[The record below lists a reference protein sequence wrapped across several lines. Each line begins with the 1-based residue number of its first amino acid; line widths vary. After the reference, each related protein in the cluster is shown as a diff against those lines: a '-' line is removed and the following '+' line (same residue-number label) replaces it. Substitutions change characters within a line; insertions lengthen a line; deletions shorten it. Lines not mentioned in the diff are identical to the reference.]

1 MRKPACSIMAL
12 TAPVRLRAVASGLM
26 IENVRSID
34 ICDFRC
40 SEVAGIF
47 SIAAAYSVERIQR
60 QGGLRGLA
68 AWTGCVDWLRGFGPA
83 GSTRSLEQ
91 APPRCHMPVRPPKQC
106 DQNEYSPSQRT
117 PHN

>member
-12 TAPVRLRAVASGLM
+12 MAPVRLRAVASGLM

-40 SEVAGIF
+40 SEVAGTL

-60 QGGLRGLA
+60 QGWLRGLA
-68 AWTGCVDWLRGFGPA
+68 SWIWPGRIDPIDRADPVAACQSGPKSNA
-83 GSTRSLEQ
+83 TKTNTHL
-91 APPRCHMPVRPPKQC
+91 
-106 DQNEYSPSQRT
+106 
-117 PHN
+117 